1 MFLLFFYT
9 FLPLMMYALSCYDM
23 IFHLFAD
30 KSNKK
35 VDPLI

>member
-9 FLPLMMYALSCYDM
+9 FLPLMMLAISCDAM
-23 IFHLFAD
+23 IFHLFVD

-35 VDPLI
+35 VDP

>member
-9 FLPLMMYALSCYDM
+9 FLPLIMYAFSCYDM
-23 IFHLFAD
+23 IFHLFVD

-35 VDPLI
+35 VDP

>member
-9 FLPLMMYALSCYDM
+9 FLPLIMQALSCYDM
-23 IFHLFAD
+23 IFHLFAY
-30 KSNKK
+30 KPNKK